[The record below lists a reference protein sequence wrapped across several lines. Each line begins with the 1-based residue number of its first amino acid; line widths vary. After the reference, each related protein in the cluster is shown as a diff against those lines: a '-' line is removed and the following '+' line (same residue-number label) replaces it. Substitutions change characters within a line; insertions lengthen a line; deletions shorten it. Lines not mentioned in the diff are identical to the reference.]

1 MTEYIG
7 SNAFI
12 RLTGDVQPQ
21 QTQLQD
27 ITRPSVS
34 GSAWRRL
41 GTRGNEFELEGV
53 VDVANASA
61 ANSLITAYKS
71 TVGTI
76 VSVQIR
82 GNTYANYLVLDST
95 ITERRQ
101 AANAVGGENGGT
113 WIVRSRWK
121 LRYAGTPA

>member
-12 RLTGDVQPQ
+12 KLTGDVQPEQ
-21 QTQLQD
+21 MQLQE

-53 VDVANASA
+53 IDVANASA
-61 ANSLITAYKS
+61 ANALITAYK
-71 TVGTI
+71 TTIGTI
-76 VSVQIR
+76 ISLQMR
-82 GNTYANYLVLDST
+82 GHTYANYLVLDAQV
-95 ITERRQ
+95 TERKQ
-101 AANAVGGENGGT
+101 TATAVGGENNGT
-113 WIVRSRWK
+113 WLVRSRWK